1 MGLEFGLRLGLGGPS
16 AGEASAEDPEPPSIV
31 AAPDLGASDVVDGE
45 VAAPTHSSMQTA
57 ASHLIRRVPFT
68 LVSAGF
74 FWCERFVSGP
84 SES

>member
-1 MGLEFGLRLGLGGPS
+1 M
-16 AGEASAEDPEPPSIV
+16 

-45 VAAPTHSSMQTA
+45 VAAPTHSSTQTA
-57 ASHLIRRVPFT
+57 ASHLIRRVPLT

-84 SES
+84 SEALVLVVRLSFVSVVVVEEECSD